1 MEGKEILAAYDVP
14 VAPTRLAG
22 SPQEAAALAAAI
34 DGPVAL
40 KIVSPDILHKSD
52 VGGVALDL
60 AGQHVRG
67 GCSRHARARRQG
79 APQARLTGERGR

>member
-1 MEGKEILAAYDVP
+1 MEGKAILAAYGVP

-22 SPQEAAALAAAI
+22 SPQEAAALAAEI

-60 AGQHVRG
+60 AGPAMLRRLQPP
-67 GCSRHARARRQG
+67 CSSASAGPRQRRS
-79 APQARLTGERGR
+79 